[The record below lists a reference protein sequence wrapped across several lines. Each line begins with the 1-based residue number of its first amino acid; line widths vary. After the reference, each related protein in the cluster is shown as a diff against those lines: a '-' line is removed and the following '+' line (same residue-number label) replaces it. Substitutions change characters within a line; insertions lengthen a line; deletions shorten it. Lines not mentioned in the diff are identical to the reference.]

1 MSLTQEGNEDE
12 WNRQSFGSELIPHS
26 ERGRA
31 EESPGEGLLGE
42 GSSDP
47 VMQGLLRVFQNLAMS
62 MWAPGYIDT
71 LLQHPGYKDGS
82 KIVKYIRGL
91 EADLN
96 DVGVQRSQFERIL
109 LSRLWGIY
117 IR

>member
-1 MSLTQEGNEDE
+1 MGTNTFVEMSLTQEGNEDE

-42 GSSDP
+42 GSGDP

-82 KIVKYIRGL
+82 
-91 EADLN
+91 
-96 DVGVQRSQFERIL
+96 
-109 LSRLWGIY
+109 
-117 IR
+117 